1 MALLYYCSGL
11 FLYFDGQMKR
21 SRILI
26 IQQTRKLKLAL
37 SLCGSL
43 VMVSFLAGC
52 DVQRRKSDAELGLD
66 PQQIAGRRIYDNYC
80 DRCHAPYSSRGR
92 QGPSMK
98 GVFQR
103 PYLPMS
109 GMPANDDRVTD
120 IVRLG
125 RNKMPGYAQVLS
137 QQQINDLLAYLH
149 TL

>member
-1 MALLYYCSGL
+1 M
-11 FLYFDGQMKR
+11 FLVAF
-21 SRILI
+21 I
-26 IQQTRKLKLAL
+26 A
-37 SLCGSL
+37 
-43 VMVSFLAGC
+43 C
-52 DVQRRKSDAELGLD
+52 DVERRKSDAELSLN
-66 PQQIAGRRIYDNYC
+66 PQQAAGRRIYDNYC

-103 PYLPMS
+103 PFLPMS
-109 GMPANDDRVTD
+109 GMPANNERVTD

-125 RNKMPGYAQVLS
+125 RNKMPAYGQVLN